1 MRPFRHLPRPLSS
14 ISDEKWLI
22 ATLIHNS
29 PRRTSLCLLCSCG
42 FNPLPRRNSS
52 GERMHSKGTVML
64 DLPLRQTLLARSD
77 LFRGMPEHLLRYV
90 ATHMVERTLD
100 DRELLYFKDDTLEF
114 IALVVEGRIYSV
126 VHGPDGREQIIG
138 STGAG
143 QVVGETA
150 LIKDHGRES
159 STFASGPTRLLQLGS
174 RHFGVLFEE
183 PAFLRR
189 LLMLMMLRLLHA
201 IELLE
206 LVCLHRLESRLAR
219 FLLANLGEIDLAL
232 ALPSVSLPAS
242 QGVLASML
250 NTSRPKLNVQLQV
263 WRRSG
268 VISGDLER
276 MVINDVEHL
285 RRKAFALN

>member
-1 MRPFRHLPRPLSS
+1 M
-14 ISDEKWLI
+14 E
-22 ATLIHNS
+22 ATEGL
-29 PRRTSLCLLCSCG
+29 
-42 FNPLPRRNSS
+42 
-52 GERMHSKGTVML
+52 V
-64 DLPLRQTLLARSD
+64 Q
-77 LFRGMPEHLLRYV
+77 V
-90 ATHMVERTLD
+90 A
-100 DRELLYFKDDTLEF
+100 
-114 IALVVEGRIYSV
+114 
-126 VHGPDGREQIIG
+126 
-138 STGAG
+138 
-143 QVVGETA
+143 GETA

-174 RHFGVLFEE
+174 RHFAVLFEE
-183 PAFLRR
+183 PVFLRR
-189 LLMLMMLRLLHA
+189 LLMLMMLRLLQA

-276 MVINDVEHL
+276 MVINHP
-285 RRKAFALN
+285 R

>member
-1 MRPFRHLPRPLSS
+1 
-14 ISDEKWLI
+14 
-22 ATLIHNS
+22 
-29 PRRTSLCLLCSCG
+29 
-42 FNPLPRRNSS
+42 
-52 GERMHSKGTVML
+52 ML

-138 STGAG
+138 SSGVG

-174 RHFGVLFEE
+174 RHFALLFEE
-183 PAFLRR
+183 PVFLRR
-189 LLMLMMLRLLHA
+189 LLMLMMVRLLHA

-206 LVCLHRLESRLAR
+206 LVCLYRLESRLAR
-219 FLLANLGEIDLAL
+219 FLLANMGDIDLAL
-232 ALPSVSLPAS
+232 TLPSVSLPAS

-250 NTSRPKLNVQLQV
+250 NTSRPKLNVQLQL
-263 WRRSG
+263 WRRNG
-268 VISGDLER
+268 VISGNLER
-276 MVINDVEHL
+276 MVINDLEHL

>member
-1 MRPFRHLPRPLSS
+1 
-14 ISDEKWLI
+14 
-22 ATLIHNS
+22 
-29 PRRTSLCLLCSCG
+29 
-42 FNPLPRRNSS
+42 
-52 GERMHSKGTVML
+52 ML

-138 STGAG
+138 STGVG

-174 RHFGVLFEE
+174 RHFAVLFEE
-183 PAFLRR
+183 PVFLRR

-263 WRRSG
+263 WRRGG
-268 VISGDLER
+268 VISGGLER
-276 MVINDVEHL
+276 MVINDVEQL
-285 RRKAFALN
+285 RR

>member
-1 MRPFRHLPRPLSS
+1 
-14 ISDEKWLI
+14 
-22 ATLIHNS
+22 
-29 PRRTSLCLLCSCG
+29 
-42 FNPLPRRNSS
+42 
-52 GERMHSKGTVML
+52 ML

-159 STFASGPTRLLQLGS
+159 STLPAGLRGCCSW
-174 RHFGVLFEE
+174 E
-183 PAFLRR
+183 PAFCC
-189 LLMLMMLRLLHA
+189 
-201 IELLE
+201 
-206 LVCLHRLESRLAR
+206 V
-219 FLLANLGEIDLAL
+219 
-232 ALPSVSLPAS
+232 V
-242 QGVLASML
+242 
-250 NTSRPKLNVQLQV
+250 
-263 WRRSG
+263 
-268 VISGDLER
+268 
-276 MVINDVEHL
+276 
-285 RRKAFALN
+285 

>member
-1 MRPFRHLPRPLSS
+1 M
-14 ISDEKWLI
+14 
-22 ATLIHNS
+22 
-29 PRRTSLCLLCSCG
+29 
-42 FNPLPRRNSS
+42 
-52 GERMHSKGTVML
+52 
-64 DLPLRQTLLARSD
+64 
-77 LFRGMPEHLLRYV
+77 RYV
-90 ATHMVERTLD
+90 ATHMVERTLE
-100 DRELLYFKDDTLEF
+100 DRELLYFKDDSLAF

-174 RHFGVLFEE
+174 RHFAVLFEE
-183 PAFLRR
+183 PVFLRR

-232 ALPSVSLPAS
+232 AMPCVSLPAS

-276 MVINDVEHL
+276 MVINDVEQL